1 MKIRIALLAT
11 AILAGTGAFAA
22 DPAPS
27 NAERQTK
34 LKALLVEKLG
44 KDADTINVTVVDAKV
59 TLTGQ
64 VADRAT
70 QELSVEVV
78 KYADDKAKIDNQ
90 LKSTSE
96 KSIGKG
102 KAEDEMADSKLEN
115 AVEKKVKGEL
125 GAHHKG
131 VSIECTGGTC
141 SVRGNVPDQARK
153 DLALKTAAGV
163 PGVKKVV
170 DLLRVKA

>member
-1 MKIRIALLAT
+1 MKIRIALAAAL
-11 AILAGTGAFAA
+11 LAGSTAFAA
-22 DPAPS
+22 DPAAS

-44 KDADTINVTVVDAKV
+44 SDAGTINVTVVDDKV

-64 VADRAT
+64 VASRAT

-78 KYADDKAKIDNQ
+78 KWADERVKIDNQ
-90 LKSTSE
+90 LKCTAE
-96 KSIGKG
+96 KSLVKG
-102 KAEDEMADSKLEN
+102 KTEDELLDTKLEL
-115 AVEKKVKGEL
+115 AVGGKVKDEI

-131 VSIECTGGTC
+131 VEVECTAGSC
-141 SVRGNVPDQARK
+141 SVRGSVPDQARK

-163 PGVKKVV
+163 EGVKKVV
-170 DLLRVKA
+170 DLLRVKP